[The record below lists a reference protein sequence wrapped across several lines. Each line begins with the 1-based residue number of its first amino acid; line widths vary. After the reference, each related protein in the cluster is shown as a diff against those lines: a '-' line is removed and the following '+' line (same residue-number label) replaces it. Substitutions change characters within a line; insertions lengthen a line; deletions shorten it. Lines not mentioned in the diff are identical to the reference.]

1 MLRVVIFV
9 IAIVGI
15 FAGTLAYGGERLGTW
30 DEAEPSPP
38 SNLAP
43 IIRSE
48 EKKKKDGQASE
59 EPQKLS
65 PDKLR
70 WIRQTNDLCRRAH
83 QDMSDYEEPQT
94 LGDAERLVA
103 ELEAKNKQYNA
114 AFAAIVPPKGD
125 RRLVRELLEL
135 FDKDERLVAALLDAL
150 RKGDAGALLELND
163 RLMVVAER
171 ESEILVGLGATECD
185 VGLVAPTY

>member
-30 DEAEPSPP
+30 DEAEPPPP

-43 IIRSE
+43 ITRS

-59 EPQKLS
+59 ESQKLS

-70 WIRQTNDLCRRAH
+70 WIRQTNALCRRAYE
-83 QDMSDYEEPQT
+83 DMSSYEEPQT
-94 LGDAERLVA
+94 LGEAERLVA
-103 ELEAKNKQYNA
+103 ELEGKNKQYND
-114 AFAAIVPPKGD
+114 AFAAIVPAKGD
-125 RRLVRELLEL
+125 RRVVRELLEL
-135 FDKDERLVAALLDAL
+135 FDKDERLVTALSSAL
-150 RKGDAGALLELND
+150 QKGDAGALLELND
-163 RLMVVAER
+163 RLTAVAER
-171 ESEILVGLGATECD
+171 ESEILVGLGASECD